1 MGPVI
6 GRSQAQKQWAALPD
20 HLKRREAAPI
30 GAQQFGDPQRY
41 IMAGVAPGW
50 YNPALDNQ
58 KQLEKLQAVEAEKQ
72 QERVDKLNPPQVDT
86 RRFGAGIHPN
96 TLFQSDLQGLL
107 TALTRG
113 QQAAQQNVQQN
124 VQNSPQRGEFSPEI
138 QAIRNQ
144 FVQSLL

>member
-20 HLKRREAAPI
+20 LLKRREAAPI

-58 KQLEKLQAVEAEKQ
+58 KQLEKLQVVEAQKQ
-72 QERVDKLNPPQVDT
+72 QERLDKLNPPVIPPT
-86 RRFGAGIHPN
+86 RGAPVNVN

-107 TALTRG
+107 SALTRG
-113 QQAAQQNVQQN
+113 QQAVQQN
-124 VQNSPQRGEFSPEI
+124 VQNFPQREEFSPEI

>member
-58 KQLEKLQAVEAEKQ
+58 KQLEKLQVVEAQKQ
-72 QERVDKLNPPQVDT
+72 QERLDKLNPPVIPPT
-86 RRFGAGIHPN
+86 RGAPVNVN